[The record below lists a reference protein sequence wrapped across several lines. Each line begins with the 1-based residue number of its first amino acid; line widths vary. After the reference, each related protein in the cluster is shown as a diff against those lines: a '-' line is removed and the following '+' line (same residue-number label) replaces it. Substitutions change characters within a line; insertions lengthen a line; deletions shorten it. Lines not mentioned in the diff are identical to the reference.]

1 MRFSKITIN
10 GQKLLEVL
18 TISKRLLLNVF
29 YPKLCVSCGKY
40 GQYLCV
46 TCAGE
51 IELLKTPTCFYC
63 GKISPNGK
71 SCLSCRARM
80 KTDLFAIIPAV
91 RYDIGPMKEII
102 HQLKYCGVSELA
114 EILGELIFQ
123 KIKDLDFGKNL
134 IIVPVPLNIKKKNI
148 RGYNQAELLAKYLSD
163 RLECDFA
170 DILVRC
176 RNTASQTT
184 LHRRQR
190 LLNLKN
196 AFVCTDSNIIRD
208 KTVLLIDDVATT
220 GATLSECSNVLK
232 ENGAKKVI
240 GVVAARNI
248 LK

>member
-1 MRFSKITIN
+1 MKILKNTITS
-10 GQKLLEVL
+10 Q
-18 TISKRLLLNVF
+18 RLSDALLNIRQVLLNIF

-40 GQYLCV
+40 GQYLCAG
-46 TCAGE
+46 CAGE

-71 SCLSCRARM
+71 SCLNCRARM

-114 EILGELIFQ
+114 EILAELIFQ
-123 KIKDLDFGKNL
+123 KIKNLDFGKNI

-184 LHRRQR
+184 LHRRER
-190 LLNLKN
+190 LLNLKS
-196 AFVCTDSNIIRD
+196 AFRCIDSNIIRG

-232 ENGAKKVI
+232 ESCAKKVI

>member
-1 MRFSKITIN
+1 
-10 GQKLLEVL
+10 
-18 TISKRLLLNVF
+18 
-29 YPKLCVSCGKY
+29 
-40 GQYLCV
+40 
-46 TCAGE
+46 
-51 IELLKTPTCFYC
+51 
-63 GKISPNGK
+63 
-71 SCLSCRARM
+71 M